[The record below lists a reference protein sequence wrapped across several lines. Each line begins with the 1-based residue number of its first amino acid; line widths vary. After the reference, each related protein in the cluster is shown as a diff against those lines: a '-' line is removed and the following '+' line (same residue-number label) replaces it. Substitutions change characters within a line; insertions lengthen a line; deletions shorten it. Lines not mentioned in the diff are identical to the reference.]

1 MWKIVIIDD
10 DRQVLQGMKQ
20 AIPWDELNAEWAGE
34 AMNGVD
40 GLEVI
45 QRVQPDIVL
54 TDIYMP
60 VMNGLDM
67 IERLREAKFGGKI
80 IILSGYS
87 DFEYARQA
95 LRLEVA
101 DYLSKPVSLS
111 TLKEVLGRAL
121 DQLASE
127 EESRIRL
134 DELERKLMAYEPFI
148 EKEWVKS
155 AVSGTLDRAFRSDE
169 LLPEDC
175 RYWRNSSHAVI
186 GIEVVRDVRASQ
198 LSLSDW
204 NLFRF
209 AIGNIVNEIVSEYTD
224 QYEYIELHST
234 RSALVLHPQ
243 KELTERESAER
254 LEKVGKKLIDSMRNY
269 LKLIIRVGIG
279 KVKSD
284 WRDIP
289 DSTEEAFRAI
299 ELKRHPVSGGY
310 EVYTNMFGSSADEGS
325 SAAMRPVKFYSEL
338 TGAMKT
344 SQQSLA
350 NEIVDDYIGRLE
362 NMQDVTPDYLQ
373 RTASELWGIL
383 AYSLYD
389 VGMVLDDLFRD
400 VHLPEELAGLTRPAQ
415 LGEWLKN
422 KIAVICTSREWRGNS
437 KHRQAVDF
445 MIQYIHEHYAE
456 DMTLADLADK
466 VFISRNYLSII
477 FKNMTGETFNNYLTR
492 VRIEK
497 AKELLMERKMLVYE
511 VAEQVGYK
519 NVPYF
524 STLFKKFTGMNPTE
538 LVK

>member
-34 AMNGVD
+34 AMNGAD

-45 QRVQPDIVL
+45 HNVQPDIVM

-67 IERLREAKFGGKI
+67 IERLREEKFGGKI

-111 TLKEVLGRAL
+111 TLKEVLGRSL
-121 DQLASE
+121 GQLAQE
-127 EESRIRL
+127 EESRVRQ
-134 DELERKLMAYEPFI
+134 DELERKLMTYEPFI
-148 EKEWVKS
+148 EKEWVKT
-155 AVSGTLDRAFRSDE
+155 AVSGALDHTFRSDE

-175 RYWRNSSHAVI
+175 RYWRSCRHAVI

-198 LSLSDW
+198 LSIPDW

-209 AIGNIVNEIVSEYTD
+209 AIGNIVTEIAAGQAEAYEYT
-224 QYEYIELHST
+224 ELAGT
-234 RSALVLHPQ
+234 RSALVLHPP
-243 KELTERESAER
+243 KEQSERETAEK
-254 LEKVGKKLIDSMRNY
+254 LEELGKQLIDSMRNY
-269 LKLIIRVGIG
+269 LKLTIRVGIG
-279 KVKSD
+279 TVKSD

-299 ELKRHPVSGGY
+299 ELKRQPAAGGY
-310 EVYTNMFGSSADEGS
+310 EVYTGILGTAPEEGA
-325 SAAMRPVKFYSEL
+325 SAAMRPVKFYSEVA
-338 TGAMKT
+338 GAIKT

-350 NEIVDDYIGRLE
+350 NDIVDEYICRLE
-362 NMQDVTPDYLQ
+362 HEQDVTPDYLQ
-373 RTASELWGIL
+373 RTASELWGII

-389 VGMVLDDLFRD
+389 VGMVLDDLFPD
-400 VHLPEELAGLTRPAQ
+400 VQLPEELAVLTRPAHM
-415 LGEWLKN
+415 GEWLKS
-422 KIAVICTSREWRGNS
+422 KIAVICSSREWRGNS

-445 MIQYIHEHYAE
+445 MIQYIHEHYVE

-538 LVK
+538 LAK